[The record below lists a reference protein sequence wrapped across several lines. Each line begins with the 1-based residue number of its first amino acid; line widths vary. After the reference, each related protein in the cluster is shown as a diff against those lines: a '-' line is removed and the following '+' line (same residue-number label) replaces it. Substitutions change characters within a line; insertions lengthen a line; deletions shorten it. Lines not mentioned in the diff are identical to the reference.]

1 MTLVVESLFG
11 ARGLSAMMQARR
23 EYAVLAN
30 DLDRIRGENQ
40 RLQAEARRLREDPTA
55 IEEAARRDL
64 GYMAPGEKVFIL
76 HDAKPAPTT
85 PDSAQP
91 KRSKASADRLAR
103 RRRRW
108 RRPRR
113 RRFRTREVA
122 LDVFAKRSAGR
133 IAGRLQRGMR
143 GSKAMTRTCTHGK

>member
-1 MTLVVESLFG
+1 LTDTSNDRRAAGTRRPRPTPSPRPSASRVSRLIQIGLALAALTLVVESLFG

-30 DLDRIRGENQ
+30 DLERVRAENQ
-40 RLQAEARRLREDPTA
+40 RLQAETRRLREDPTA

-85 PDSAQP
+85 PAVP
-91 KRSKASADRLAR
+91 NEKK
-103 RRRRW
+103 
-108 RRPRR
+108 
-113 RRFRTREVA
+113 
-122 LDVFAKRSAGR
+122 
-133 IAGRLQRGMR
+133 
-143 GSKAMTRTCTHGK
+143 

>member
-1 MTLVVESLFG
+1 MTDTPNDRRAAGTRRPRTTPSPRPSSSRVSRLLQIGLALATLTLVVESLFG

-30 DLDRIRGENQ
+30 DLDRVRAENQ

-85 PDSAQP
+85 PAVPDE
-91 KRSKASADRLAR
+91 KK
-103 RRRRW
+103 
-108 RRPRR
+108 
-113 RRFRTREVA
+113 
-122 LDVFAKRSAGR
+122 
-133 IAGRLQRGMR
+133 
-143 GSKAMTRTCTHGK
+143 

>member
-1 MTLVVESLFG
+1 MTDAPNDRRAPGTRRTRPAPLPRASSSRVSRLIQIGLALAAVTLVVESLFG

-76 HDAKPAPTT
+76 RDAKPAPTT
-85 PDSAQP
+85 PAVP
-91 KRSKASADRLAR
+91 NEKK
-103 RRRRW
+103 
-108 RRPRR
+108 
-113 RRFRTREVA
+113 
-122 LDVFAKRSAGR
+122 
-133 IAGRLQRGMR
+133 
-143 GSKAMTRTCTHGK
+143 

>member
-30 DLDRIRGENQ
+30 DLDRIRAENQ

-85 PDSAQP
+85 PAVPSE
-91 KRSKASADRLAR
+91 KK
-103 RRRRW
+103 
-108 RRPRR
+108 
-113 RRFRTREVA
+113 
-122 LDVFAKRSAGR
+122 
-133 IAGRLQRGMR
+133 
-143 GSKAMTRTCTHGK
+143 